1 LPSTAASTLG
11 LVATKWREIE
21 AFWET
26 LSTETVTCWCYKE
39 DEMNWK
45 QCYRAQDWWEKNA
58 NECNKDV
65 RELLRFDVSC
75 CWSWAF
81 FRFFASPA
89 KSTPHHFT
97 PSNDNSYLPIY
108 TCGMLKSSGSQPF
121 LKFMSSSDL

>member
-1 LPSTAASTLG
+1 MAWNRGILRDSLNWNSDL
-11 LVATKWREIE
+11 LVLQGAQNELE
-21 AFWET
+21 AM
-26 LSTETVTCWCYKE
+26 LSCTRL
-39 DEMNWK
+39 M
-45 QCYRAQDWWEKNA
+45 RKNA

-97 PSNDNSYLPIY
+97 PSNDNCYLPNY
-108 TCGMLKSSGSQPF
+108 TCGMLKSSGSQSF